1 MARIAHDFG
10 LPFWGF
16 RKRTMGARILVVDD
30 SNTIRRVVCGIL
42 ERHGFEPDGAAD
54 GQRAVEMLTSAEQP
68 YELVLLDFVMP
79 KMNGFQFCRAIRSR
93 EEWKRLPVLLMSAKT
108 DRIREQFVQQ
118 TGALDA
124 ITKPFDAQALVA
136 MVEHALKKVAAGQI
150 ANVPPLVLDETDVPL
165 STRTSAVR
173 EANAIRARAS
183 ADFAAQLGNVLAPIL
198 AKLPQSTFGDEG
210 RILEALATRVG
221 QEDIGRL
228 ARAVRG
234 VDLTEKQAVVL
245 SGNLGAIPIG
255 AVLQLLQMEA
265 QTGTLAIWNA
275 ESEISVH
282 MRGGLVD
289 LVQSRGA
296 GDEFRLGRFF
306 LEEGLV
312 TEEQLDDLVRSSQNP
327 PPPSAP
333 SSRRARLLGDML
345 VEAGNVTEAQ
355 LKDALSRQSAE
366 LIYEVLRWQAGQFEF
381 RLRAT
386 SSLAERARLAM
397 PVASIVMEGFRRV
410 DEWRVIEAR
419 LGSFDQVLLPD
430 PASVESMGGDKKLA
444 RAEQAVL
451 EAIDGERTVREVI
464 AASHLSSFDA
474 CRILFQLIEARLVRR
489 AAA

>member
-1 MARIAHDFG
+1 
-10 LPFWGF
+10 
-16 RKRTMGARILVVDD
+16 MGARILVVDD

-42 ERHGFEPDGAAD
+42 ERHGFDAAGASDGAL
-54 GQRAVEMLTSAEQP
+54 AVEALTSAETP
-68 YELVLLDFVMP
+68 FDLVLLDFVMP

-118 TGALDA
+118 TGAIDA

-136 MVEHALKKVAAGQI
+136 AVENALKRVAAGQVV
-150 ANVPPLVLDETDVPL
+150 NMPPLVLDETDIPL
-165 STRTSAVR
+165 STRSPAMR
-173 EANAIRARAS
+173 EENAIRMRAA
-183 ADFAAQLGNVLAPIL
+183 ADFAAQLGNVLAPIV
-198 AKLPQSTFGDEG
+198 AKLPEDVFGDEA
-210 RILEALATRVG
+210 RILEALTAKLG
-221 QEDIGRL
+221 GEDIGLL
-228 ARAVRG
+228 ARAVRS
-234 VDLTEKQAVVL
+234 VDLTDKNVVVL
-245 SGNLGAIPIG
+245 NGNLGAIPIG
-255 AVLQLLQMEA
+255 AVLQLLQLEA

-275 ESEISVH
+275 ESEVTIH

-312 TEEQLDDLVRSSQNP
+312 TEEQLDDMVRSSQNP
-327 PPPSAP
+327 APPSSGP
-333 SSRRARLLGDML
+333 SSSPFAKKLLGDML
-345 VEAGNVTEAQ
+345 VEAGHVTEAQ
-355 LKDALSRQSAE
+355 LKDALTKQSSE
-366 LIYEVLRWQAGQFEF
+366 LIYEVLRWQAGRFEF
-381 RLRAT
+381 KQRSTQT
-386 SSLAERARLAM
+386 SVSGLAERARLAM

-410 DEWRVIEAR
+410 DEWRVIEQR

-430 PASVESMGGDKKLA
+430 PASVDSLGEDKKLSHG
-444 RAEQAVL
+444 EQAVL

-489 AAA
+489 KAA

>member
-1 MARIAHDFG
+1 
-10 LPFWGF
+10 
-16 RKRTMGARILVVDD
+16 MGARILVVDD
-30 SNTIRRVVCGIL
+30 SHTIRRVVCGIL
-42 ERHGFEPDGAAD
+42 ERHGFEPDAASD
-54 GQRAVEMLTSAEQP
+54 GQRAVELLTSAEQP
-68 YELVLLDFVMP
+68 YDLVLLDFVMP

-118 TGALDA
+118 TGAIDA

-136 MVEHALKKVAAGQI
+136 VVEHALKRVAAGQV

-165 STRTSAVR
+165 STRSTAAR
-173 EANAIRARAS
+173 EENAIRARAS
-183 ADFAAQLGNVLAPIL
+183 ADFAAQLGNVLAPVV
-198 AKLPQSTFGDEG
+198 AKLPQSVFGDEG
-210 RILEALATRVG
+210 RIIEALATKIG
-221 QEDIGRL
+221 QDEIARL

-234 VDLTEKQAVVL
+234 VDLAEKQAVVL
-245 SGNLGAIPIG
+245 AGNLGAIPIG

-265 QTGTLAIWNA
+265 QTGTLAIWNSD
-275 ESEISVH
+275 SEVAVH

-312 TEEQLDDLVRSSQNP
+312 TEEELESLVRSSQNP
-327 PPPSAP
+327 PPPSSGP
-333 SSRRARLLGDML
+333 SSRPTRLLGDML
-345 VEAGNVTEAQ
+345 VEAGHVTDAQ
-355 LKDALSRQSAE
+355 LKDALSRQSSE
-366 LIYEVLRWQAGQFEF
+366 LIYEVLRWPAGQFEF
-381 RLRAT
+381 RQRAT

-419 LGSFDQVLLPD
+419 LGSFEQVLLPD
-430 PASVESMGGDKKLA
+430 PASVDSMGGDKKLA
-444 RAEQAVL
+444 RAERAVL

-489 AAA
+489 KAA